1 MFRRFQLLVLGAI
14 LVVAAFSTGL
24 EFLFYLVY
32 LGVLVVGGSY
42 VLTRL
47 GLADLEA
54 GYAVN
59 QLSGHVGDRIRVTYT
74 LRNTSR
80 IPKPW
85 LEIHNPT
92 SLPAGLPGRAISL
105 GGHTE
110 RSWLIR
116 TPLTRRGHFRV
127 EPLQIRTGD
136 PFGFFES
143 SASVGSGIN
152 VTVYPRLE
160 PIPLWRLPAANLDG
174 SHAMRE
180 RTLQAT
186 PLATTVRP
194 WAPGDAF
201 NRIHW
206 RATAR
211 HGDIHVKEFDLEQT
225 ADAWLVLDLERRVQL
240 GSGDESTI
248 EVAVRVAAAV
258 ADKALV
264 ENRAVGMTINAHR
277 LAQLQPDRGGRQH
290 LKIMQLL
297 AAVEGDGSTPI
308 SEALVA
314 SVPRIRRGMTA
325 VVITASLDRDWVK
338 PLAALRSRGVA
349 CVVISL
355 DVPAFERREQEEA
368 ARRSGSLA
376 SEAPL
381 AEATPTAQQWRALRH
396 ALAEFDIAVYRV
408 GPTTPLAEALAS

>member
-1 MFRRFQLLVLGAI
+1 MFRRFQLIVLAAI
-14 LVVAAFSTGL
+14 LVIAAFSTAL
-24 EFLFYLVY
+24 QFLFYLVY

-105 GGHTE
+105 GGRTE

-152 VTVYPRLE
+152 ITVYPRLE

-180 RTLQAT
+180 RTLQST

-206 RATAR
+206 KSTAR
-211 HGDIHVKEFDLEQT
+211 HGDIQVKEFDLEQT
-225 ADAWLVLDLERRVQL
+225 ADAWIVLDLDRRVQL
-240 GSGDESTI
+240 GSGDESTV
-248 EVAVRVAAAV
+248 EVAVRAAAAV

-264 ENRAVGMTINAHR
+264 ENRAVGMSINAHR

-290 LKIMQLL
+290 LKVMQLL

-308 SEALVA
+308 SEALVQ

-325 VVITASLDRDWVK
+325 VVISASLDRAWVK
-338 PLAALRSRGVA
+338 PLATLKSRGVA

-368 ARRSGSLA
+368 ARRNGSLA
-376 SEAPL
+376 AETPL
-381 AEATPTAQQWRALRH
+381 AEASPTAQQWRAMRH
-396 ALAEFDIAVYRV
+396 ALAEFDIPVYRV

>member
-1 MFRRFQLLVLGAI
+1 MFRKFQLLLLGAI
-14 LVVAAFSTGL
+14 LVVAAFSTGWP
-24 EFLFYLVY
+24 FLFYLVY

-105 GGHTE
+105 GGRTE

-116 TPLTRRGHFRV
+116 TPLTRRGHFRI

-206 RATAR
+206 KSTAR
-211 HGDIHVKEFDLEQT
+211 HGDIQVKEFDLEQT
-225 ADAWLVLDLERRVQL
+225 ADCWIVLDLERSIQH
-240 GSGDESTI
+240 GSGDESSV

-264 ENRAVGMTINAHR
+264 ENRAVGMTVNAHR

-308 SEALVA
+308 SEALVT

-325 VVITASLDRDWVK
+325 VVVTASLSRDWVK
-338 PLAALRSRGVA
+338 PMAALRSRGVA
-349 CVVISL
+349 CVVIAM
-355 DVPAFERREQEEA
+355 DVPAFERREQEEW
-368 ARRSGSLA
+368 ARKSGFPQVD
-376 SEAPL
+376 EPL
-381 AEATPTAQQWRALRH
+381 PQSTPTAQEWRALRH
-396 ALAEFDIAVYRV
+396 ALAEFDITVHRV
-408 GPTTPLAEALAS
+408 GPAVPLGEALAG

>member
-1 MFRRFQLLVLGAI
+1 MFRRLQLLLLGAI
-14 LVVAAFSTGL
+14 LVVAAFSTA
-24 EFLFYLVY
+24 EPFLFYLVY

-105 GGHTE
+105 RGSTE

-116 TPLTRRGHFRV
+116 TPLTRRGHFRI

-160 PIPLWRLPAANLDG
+160 PIPLWRLPSANLDG
-174 SHAMRE
+174 SQAMRE
-180 RTLQAT
+180 RTLQST
-186 PLATTVRP
+186 PLVSTVRP
-194 WAPGDAF
+194 WA
-201 NRIHW
+201 
-206 RATAR
+206 
-211 HGDIHVKEFDLEQT
+211 
-225 ADAWLVLDLERRVQL
+225 
-240 GSGDESTI
+240 
-248 EVAVRVAAAV
+248 
-258 ADKALV
+258 
-264 ENRAVGMTINAHR
+264 
-277 LAQLQPDRGGRQH
+277 
-290 LKIMQLL
+290 
-297 AAVEGDGSTPI
+297 
-308 SEALVA
+308 
-314 SVPRIRRGMTA
+314 
-325 VVITASLDRDWVK
+325 
-338 PLAALRSRGVA
+338 
-349 CVVISL
+349 
-355 DVPAFERREQEEA
+355 
-368 ARRSGSLA
+368 
-376 SEAPL
+376 
-381 AEATPTAQQWRALRH
+381 
-396 ALAEFDIAVYRV
+396 
-408 GPTTPLAEALAS
+408 

>member
-1 MFRRFQLLVLGAI
+1 MFRKFQLLLLGAI
-14 LVVAAFSTGL
+14 LIIAAFSTGWD
-24 EFLFYLVY
+24 FLFYLVY
-32 LGVLVVGGSY
+32 LGVLVVGGSN

-47 GLADLEA
+47 GMQDLEA

-105 GGHTE
+105 GGNTE

-116 TPLTRRGHFRV
+116 TPLTRRGHFRI

-206 RATAR
+206 RSTAR
-211 HGDIHVKEFDLEQT
+211 HGDIQVKEFDLEQT
-225 ADAWLVLDLERRVQL
+225 ADCWLVLDLERAVQR
-240 GSGDESTI
+240 GSGDESTV
-248 EVAVRVAAAV
+248 EVAVRVAAAI

-264 ENRAVGMTINAHR
+264 ENRAVGMTVNAHR

-290 LKIMQLL
+290 LKVMQLL
-297 AAVEGDGSTPI
+297 AAVEGDGSTPLG
-308 SEALVA
+308 EALVA

-325 VVITASLDRDWVK
+325 VVITASLNRDWVK

-349 CVVISL
+349 CVVVSL

-368 ARRSGSLA
+368 TRKAGV
-376 SEAPL
+376 PL
-381 AEATPTAQQWRALRH
+381 VDEPLPQPSSTAQEWRALRH
-396 ALAEFDIAVYRV
+396 ALAEFDINVFRV
-408 GPTTPLAEALAS
+408 GPSVPLAEALAG